1 MSTLLGVFWNRAER
15 RLRAPWRILC
25 FLLLNGLIAGV
36 LYLGS
41 RWAVHLGLP
50 MRWLHG
56 SLSVFVGVFGELAT
70 VATSVL
76 VATRWV
82 DRRPRSDLGLTLS
95 GPFAQDA
102 AAGFV
107 LGALLMSFVFLLE
120 WSLGWVRITGFLS
133 SDSRLPFVVALL
145 GPLGAFIAA
154 GLSEELVTRG
164 YLLRNLS
171 ESLRIG
177 PVGPGAALVAGA
189 VLSSAAFGLT
199 HLGNPNATLVSTFN
213 IALAGILL
221 SVGYI
226 LTGRLGLSV
235 GLHAA
240 WNFFQGCAFGF
251 PVSGFTLFRTTAIAT
266 SDGGPEVWTGGA
278 FGPEGGLVGVLA
290 ILLGILLIGAWVQY
304 RYGRAELHVALLDP
318 PSRPAPDGTVRP
330 DMAYLAS

>member
-1 MSTLLGVFWNRAER
+1 LTSPLGAFWNRDER

-25 FLLLNGLIAGV
+25 FLLMNGCLAALVYAGAH
-36 LYLGS
+36 L
-41 RWAVHLGLP
+41 AVRFGLP
-50 MRWLHG
+50 TRWLHG
-56 SLSVFVGVFGELAT
+56 SLSVYVGVATELAV

-76 VATRWV
+76 VVTRWI
-82 DRRPRSDLGLTLS
+82 DRRPLVDLGLTLS
-95 GPFAQDA
+95 TSFVHDA

-107 LGALLMSFVFLLE
+107 LGGLLMAFVFLLE
-120 WSLGWVRITGFLS
+120 WSQGWVRVTGYFQKG
-133 SDSRLPFVVALL
+133 SRFPFAVALL
-145 GPLGAFIAA
+145 GPFVVFIAA

-177 PVGPGAALVAGA
+177 PVSPGLALVAGCL
-189 VLSSAAFGLT
+189 LSSAVFGLI
-199 HLGNPNATLVSTFN
+199 HVQNPNATLVSTFN

-221 SVGYI
+221 SVGYM

-251 PVSGFTLFRTTAIAT
+251 PVSGVTIFTTSAIVT
-266 SDGGPEVWTGGA
+266 SDAGPELWTGAA

-290 ILLGILLIGAWVQY
+290 ILVGIVLIGASVQY
-304 RYGRAELHVALLDP
+304 RYGRAELQVALLDP
-318 PSRPAPDGTVRP
+318 PARPAAERE
-330 DMAYLAS
+330 A